1 VNDPNLE
8 EGQTNPN
15 AAAAA
20 AASSPSTG
28 TVTPSLLEQ
37 NAHLVSPK
45 GKKTQTSVFF
55 FFPHFFHIENLA
67 KFNPPKKKKESNLH

>member
-20 AASSPSTG
+20 AASSPSSTG

-45 GKKTQTSVFF
+45 GKNTQTSVF

-67 KFNPPKKKKESNLH
+67 KFNRQKIE

>member
-1 VNDPNLE
+1 LRKDK
-8 EGQTNPN
+8 TNPN
-15 AAAAA
+15 AAAAAA

-45 GKKTQTSVFF
+45 GKKTQTSVFLF

-67 KFNPPKKKKESNLH
+67 KFNPPKK

>member
-20 AASSPSTG
+20 SSSSSSSTG
-28 TVTPSLLEQ
+28 AVTPSLLEQ
-37 NAHLVSPK
+37 NEHLVSPK
-45 GKKTQTSVFF
+45 GKKPQTSFF
-55 FFPHFFHIENLA
+55 
-67 KFNPPKKKKESNLH
+67 

>member
-20 AASSPSTG
+20 SSSSSSTG
-28 TVTPSLLEQ
+28 AVTPSLLEQ
-37 NAHLVSPK
+37 NEHLVSPK
-45 GKKTQTSVFF
+45 GKKPQTSFF
-55 FFPHFFHIENLA
+55 
-67 KFNPPKKKKESNLH
+67 

>member
-1 VNDPNLE
+1 MNDPNLE

-20 AASSPSTG
+20 AAASSPSSTG

-55 FFPHFFHIENLA
+55 FFFPHFFHIENLA
-67 KFNPPKKKKESNLH
+67 KFNRQKIE